1 MYDLAGENELDLE
14 ALRARSPSEKY
25 YATHVKTELLRSTNF
40 SRGALPSVR
49 RVKSPPE
56 LLELRF

>member
-1 MYDLAGENELDLE
+1 MKPKRNCRLVSVGS
-14 ALRARSPSEKY
+14 RSPSEKY